1 LNDEPSTKVPKQNR
15 NKSGDQ
21 VYSVEILA
29 GSSSPFCPFFW
40 LRLNSKFLDQG
51 GKRDQLKSAARKPRG
66 PPAMNRAQILSY
78 IGEQIR
84 MKREEASM
92 TQAEVAKELGLSQE
106 QISRIERGRRAIDA
120 NHLYEFAV
128 LVQQPVEVF
137 FPVQKGSVDT
147 LEQEL
152 IDAWRARDLPRL
164 LELIAEMER
173 DNRRAAKNR

>member
-1 LNDEPSTKVPKQNR
+1 
-15 NKSGDQ
+15 
-21 VYSVEILA
+21 
-29 GSSSPFCPFFW
+29 
-40 LRLNSKFLDQG
+40 
-51 GKRDQLKSAARKPRG
+51 
-66 PPAMNRAQILSY
+66 MNRAQILSY

-92 TQAEVAKELGLSQE
+92 TQEEVAKELGLSQE

-137 FPVQKGSVDT
+137 FPVPKGSVDT
-147 LEQEL
+147 QEQEL